1 MVVYERGVGPTQA
14 CGTGACAVAAA
25 AHDWELVGGAAPR
38 CTCPVARSTIAL
50 GDPVLLTGDATSIA
64 IVDTPWP

>member
-25 AHDWELVGGAAPR
+25 AQAWELAGDTSTVHMPGG
-38 CTCPVARSTIAL
+38 PVDVTL

-64 IVDTPWP
+64 TIYTLA